1 MARVAE
7 PEYVDVHCLRFTA
20 MPDDE
25 PLNLPSEVD
34 LKLRLGIFRLL
45 DAKYRSSLGDQSK
58 FLCAGI
64 VNGLLLEPPSNE
76 DAIRFLEVNRSLVE
90 QESMTLHLDPRLSRA
105 ISLLYTLTLIRLGTT
120 NLEKSDDLANRASE
134 LNVVILSANEVCK
147 ARGISVVDDAMEF
160 LSVIDKYASE
170 LLGSL

>member
-1 MARVAE
+1 
-7 PEYVDVHCLRFTA
+7 
-20 MPDDE
+20 
-25 PLNLPSEVD
+25 
-34 LKLRLGIFRLL
+34 
-45 DAKYRSSLGDQSK
+45 
-58 FLCAGI
+58 
-64 VNGLLLEPPSNE
+64 
-76 DAIRFLEVNRSLVE
+76 
-90 QESMTLHLDPRLSRA
+90 MTLHLDPRLSRA